1 MEQIYEPNSKFNFDE
16 LTITKPL
23 SASTGTYISKYSIC
37 EHPLYIQPPKCS
49 VKQIVVKT
57 GKRMYCDLV
66 FHQENEQFIQ
76 WMENLENK
84 SQHLIFKN
92 REKWF
97 QTELEMDDIE
107 NSFTSPMKVYKSGKS
122 YIIRTNIP
130 TRLGKP
136 MLKIYNEDENDVS
149 YDDIKEGT
157 NVMAIL
163 EIQGIRCSS
172 RSFQIDI
179 EIKQM
184 MVLKTYDLFNTCILK
199 KSTHSESAP
208 SDKIVV
214 ETPFIMEAIK
224 DTSIDSSLV
233 SEPDQPFLV
242 KEDSLENQEK
252 NAAVDLEN
260 NVKEDH
266 DKTNKMIENMD
277 EPALQIS
284 TKQLEEPSILNTD
297 LCEVDFNLDEMPE
310 SETVSLKKRNDVY
323 YEMYKE
329 ARQKAKVAR
338 DLALSAYLEAKRI
351 KNTYMLD
358 DIIDSSDD
366 DDSEDGDDE
375 DENSDEDDNNE
386 HE

>member
-16 LTITKPL
+16 LITTKPL
-23 SASTGTYISKYSIC
+23 SASTGTYISKYSIR

-84 SQHLIFKN
+84 SQQLIFKN

-136 MLKIYNEDENDVS
+136 VLKIYNEDEKDVS
-149 YDDIKEGT
+149 YDEIKEGT

-163 EIQGIRCSS
+163 EIQGIRCSA

-199 KSTHSESAP
+199 KSSHPESTP
-208 SDKIVV
+208 SDNIVI
-214 ETPFIMEAIK
+214 ETPFIMEGNE
-224 DTSIDSSLV
+224 TSIESSLV
-233 SEPDQPFLV
+233 SESNQPFLV
-242 KEDSLENQEK
+242 KDDSLENQDNNVSE
-252 NAAVDLEN
+252 LEN

-266 DKTNKMIENMD
+266 VKTSEMTENMD
-277 EPALQIS
+277 EPALQIC
-284 TKQLEEPSILNTD
+284 TKQIEEPSILNTD

-310 SETVSLKKRNDVY
+310 SDTVSLKKRNDVY
-323 YEMYKE
+323 YEMYRE

-366 DDSEDGDDE
+366 DDSEDEDDE
-375 DENSDEDDNNE
+375 DENSNEDDNHNNE
-386 HE
+386 NE

>member
-1 MEQIYEPNSKFNFDE
+1 MAQRYEPNSNFKFEE
-16 LTITKPL
+16 LTMSKPL
-23 SASTGTYISKYSIC
+23 SASTGTYISKYSIQ
-37 EHPLYIQPPKCS
+37 ENPVYIQPPKCT

-84 SQHLIFKN
+84 SQQLIYQN

-122 YIIRTNIP
+122 YIVRTNIS

-136 MLKIYNEDENDVS
+136 ILKIYNEDEKDVS
-149 YDDIKEGT
+149 YDNIVEGT

-163 EIQGIRCSS
+163 EFQGIRCSA

-179 EIKQM
+179 EIKQL
-184 MVLKTYDLFNTCILK
+184 MVLKSYDLFTTCILK
-199 KSTHSESAP
+199 KKPLKESEP
-208 SDKIVV
+208 SYDSSFTLEKEPDLTKELDVPKESDFTKELDV
-214 ETPFIMEAIK
+214 TNESDLTKE
-224 DTSIDSSLV
+224 SSLV
-233 SEPDQPFLV
+233 
-242 KEDSLENQEK
+242 
-252 NAAVDLEN
+252 
-260 NVKEDH
+260 
-266 DKTNKMIENMD
+266 
-277 EPALQIS
+277 
-284 TKQLEEPSILNTD
+284 EEPSLVEESYPIDEVLQIATDQTD
-297 LCEVDFNLDEMPE
+297 LCEVEFDLDEMPE
-310 SETVSLKKRNDVY
+310 SDTISLKKRNDVY

-366 DDSEDGDDE
+366 EDEEDDE
-375 DENSDEDDNNE
+375 DDEEDDQENDEENDE
-386 HE
+386 EDDKK